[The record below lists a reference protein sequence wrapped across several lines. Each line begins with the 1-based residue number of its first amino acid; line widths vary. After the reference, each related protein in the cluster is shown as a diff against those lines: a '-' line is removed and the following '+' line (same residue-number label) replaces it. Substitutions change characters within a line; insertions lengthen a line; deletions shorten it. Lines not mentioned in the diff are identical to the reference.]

1 MAFFILDDF
10 GNVNIKGL
18 DSFNINQQLLVMNSK
33 YVILYVVFGILDLT
47 WVGYKVI
54 TTYPDVNVGR
64 LLIHAVIAIYL
75 LYMAYKAYHEK
86 KDKELM

>member
-1 MAFFILDDF
+1 M
-10 GNVNIKGL
+10 
-18 DSFNINQQLLVMNSK
+18 
-33 YVILYVVFGILDLT
+33 ILYLVVGVLELI

-64 LLIHAVIAIYL
+64 LLIHAFIALYF
-75 LYMAYKAYHEK
+75 LYMAYKTYHEK